1 MPVVIGRFRTLV
13 FCSCRQYFS
22 PFFFFFSSTRNNG
35 APNVFCWIK
44 NLYRFK
50 CGCGQPPMS
59 RPEIL
64 FLIMVSVWGLSNLRA
79 KTGEKIA
86 KLIWA
91 EHDFCET
98 GIREHEVL
106 HSPWNA
112 WKMSIC
118 ATSTVS
124 GYQVVLQHSSSSI
137 RDINGFVDTS
147 HSGPSPCIPA
157 SLRTSL
163 RMCMNYSMLHFF
175 FSACSYGT
183 HCFCCLMGVP

>member
-1 MPVVIGRFRTLV
+1 
-13 FCSCRQYFS
+13 
-22 PFFFFFSSTRNNG
+22 
-35 APNVFCWIK
+35 
-44 NLYRFK
+44 
-50 CGCGQPPMS
+50 MS

-147 HSGPSPCIPA
+147 HSGPPPCIPA

-183 HCFCCLMGVP
+183 HCFVAWWECHSACFVKSPLPLHGKRYIGLVSSTLLCTLR